1 MKYLISKVEQFLL
14 DVCCNNYI
22 LFFIQIFMI
31 FLCTSTLLIPNAKS
45 RKVLSKPRCYQMPKL
60 DVKERQIY
68 AIFGDCGKLIAAS
81 CQHID
86 T

>member
-22 LFFIQIFMI
+22 LFFIQIFYDF

-45 RKVLSKPRCYQMPKL
+45 RKSAFQTSVLPDAQ
-60 DVKERQIY
+60 
-68 AIFGDCGKLIAAS
+68 A
-81 CQHID
+81 
-86 T
+86 